1 MNISCED
8 TEARVNR
15 RYRSIVVEALRGLK
29 VTRIEASLE
38 GGCDS
43 GCVSLM
49 SVMGPGSEVE
59 GAEVKNL
66 LDTPALKAAEVD
78 LVGADFDE
86 PGVFSFKI
94 DKDVVRASLL
104 TMAEEVIANV
114 VTQNVGNWWDV
125 YGRPLGCKRFFG
137 GLLACGRGADVY
149 PAS

>member
-29 VTRIEASLE
+29 VTRIEARFE
-38 GGCDS
+38 GGNDS
-43 GCVSLM
+43 GCINLTSATGL
-49 SVMGPGSEVE
+49 SSDAA
-59 GAEVKNL
+59 GAEVENM

-86 PGVFSFKI
+86 PRVFGFSVSKTA
-94 DKDVVRASLL
+94 KRASLL
-104 TMAEEVIANV
+104 TMVEEVIANV